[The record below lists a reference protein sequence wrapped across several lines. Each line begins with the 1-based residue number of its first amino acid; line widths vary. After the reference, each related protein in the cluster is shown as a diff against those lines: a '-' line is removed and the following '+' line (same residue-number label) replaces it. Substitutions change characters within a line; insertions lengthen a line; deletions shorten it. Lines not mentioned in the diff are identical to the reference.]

1 MALQKV
7 FSSLH
12 KIQTEPLTADG
23 LPGDAFHI
31 LLNLDSGIHL
41 ALGSRLDSQK
51 SPSFY
56 LKYLKLCSV
65 DTSLEL
71 ERLAGKRIKTTF

>member
-1 MALQKV
+1 MAQQKV

-23 LPGDAFHI
+23 LPGDAFQI

-41 ALGSRLDSQK
+41 AVDGTVK
-51 SPSFY
+51 SLPN
-56 LKYLKLCSV
+56 C
-65 DTSLEL
+65 
-71 ERLAGKRIKTTF
+71 I